1 MNKFIIIVPFYNV
14 ESWILNNLNS
24 ILAQTYKNYEVYYT
38 DDISTDSSYEVL
50 TEEAPLQINIHR
62 NTKKALALKNI
73 YDSILRANPN
83 DEDIIVTLDGDDW
96 FARKDTLELLND
108 YYSDDTLM
116 TYGTYIDY
124 PTGRVPHN
132 VFKYSDDIINNSSYR
147 QAPWQAS
154 HLRTFKYKLWK
165 KINVE
170 DLKDSNG
177 SFYEMAWDL
186 AFMFPMLEM
195 AGHRAKYVKEKV
207 YCYNVTNPIND
218 HKVDHAKQLRLDRE
232 IRRKRKYSYFDSM
245 SKQKQIASQDP
256 LRFFNFN
263 RFDIA
268 AKTFYVR
275 NKQKN
280 SKSKF
285 YEEIYIR
292 HLEVWNNFQEKFPP
306 KATKEEFLQS
316 FDYLIDD
323 IQKNNFN
330 PSYGK
335 IPTFNDSAING
346 SHRLAAC
353 ISLNRLVETELAS
366 LSEGQYTCDY
376 KYFKNKTNFVSSGLS
391 DLYTDEMAL
400 EFCRN
405 KDNLFTITLF
415 PSHDCSIQLLIET
428 ISQNYGIIYNKEV
441 ELTELGK
448 FNYIH
453 NLYYGES
460 WIGSKESGF
469 SGVKEKSSLCFT
481 RGNKITVLLIEEDDV
496 NNLIDLKLRLREICK
511 VGKHSIHINDTQN
524 ETWRIAA
531 SVYNENSIHNLNN
544 KKISLTDNFDF
555 YYRKY
560 KEFIAKTSD
569 SEDYCV
575 DASAVLS
582 AYGLRDCRDLDFLHL
597 LDRPSVDHKID
608 CHNHH
613 ALHYSV
619 PKDEIIYNPKNHFYF
634 FGIKFAALQVIRDM
648 KVKRNEP
655 KDKIDVKLIDGVL

>member
-14 ESWILNNLNS
+14 ESWILNNLSS
-24 ILAQTYKNYEVYYT
+24 ILEQTYENYEVYYT
-38 DDISTDSSYEVL
+38 DDMSTDNSYQIL
-50 TEEAPLQINIHR
+50 SEEAPKQINIHK

-73 YDSILRANPN
+73 YDSIVRANPN

-96 FARKDTLELLND
+96 FARKDTLELLNN

-132 VFKYSDDIINNSSYR
+132 VFKYSDDIINNCLYR
-147 QAPWQAS
+147 QSPWQAS

-165 KINVE
+165 QIDVE

-177 SFYEMAWDL
+177 NFYEMAWDL

-232 IRRKRKYSYFDSM
+232 IRSRRKYPPFESA
-245 SKQKQIASQDP
+245 SKQKKTASQDP
-256 LRFFNFN
+256 LKFFNFN

-275 NKQKN
+275 NKLKN
-280 SKSKF
+280 TKSKF
-285 YEEIYIR
+285 YEEMYTG
-292 HLEVWNNFQEKFPP
+292 HLKVWNNFQEKFPP
-306 KATKEEFLQS
+306 KATKEDFLQS
-316 FDYLIDD
+316 FNSLIDN
-323 IQKNNFN
+323 IQRDNFDS
-330 PSYGK
+330 SYGK
-335 IPTFNDSAING
+335 IPTFNNSAING
-346 SHRLAAC
+346 SHRLATC
-353 ISLNRLVETELAS
+353 ISLNRLVETEPAA
-366 LSEGQYTCDY
+366 LSEGQHICDY
-376 KYFKNKTNFVSSGLS
+376 KYFKNKTNFVSSGLP
-391 DLYTDEMAL
+391 DLYADEMAL

-415 PSHDCSIQLLIET
+415 PSHDYSIHLLIEA
-428 ISQNYGIIYNKEV
+428 ISQNYGIIYSKEV

-460 WIGSKESGF
+460 WIGSKESNF
-469 SGVKEKSSLCFT
+469 PGVKEKSSLCFT
-481 RGNKITVLLIEEDDV
+481 KGNKITVLLIEEDNI
-496 NNLIDLKLRLREICK
+496 NNLINLKSRLRELCK
-511 VGKHSIHINDTQN
+511 VGKHSIHINDTQK
-524 ETWRIAA
+524 ETWRIAS
-531 SVYNENSIHNLNN
+531 SVYNVNSIHNLNN
-544 KKISLTDNFDF
+544 KKTSPVGNFDS
-555 YYRKY
+555 YYKKY
-560 KEFIAKTSD
+560 KEFIDKTSN
-569 SEDYCV
+569 SEDYCA

-597 LDRPSVDHKID
+597 SDCPSIDHKID
-608 CHNHH
+608 CHNHE
-613 ALHYSV
+613 AVYYSI
-619 PKDEIIYNPKNHFYF
+619 PKDEIIYNPKHHFYF
-634 FGIKFAALQVIRDM
+634 FGIKFAALQVIKDM

-655 KDKIDVKLIDGVL
+655 KDKIDVKLIEGVL